1 MLLAKLHADALTS
14 QNTLGGLKKTLNNLP
29 RDLESAFSDTM
40 LRIRQQRAADAEL
53 AHSILMWVVGAGR
66 PLTLS
71 ELRCAVA
78 LRLQAPYFDEDDR
91 PAEATV
97 TKVCAGL
104 LVVDT
109 VGKSENNVNNQEG
122 RV

>member
-78 LRLQAPYFDEDDR
+78 LRLQAPSVSQLVNLTDYVVSGGFTR
-91 PAEATV
+91 LMQFLIP
-97 TKVCAGL
+97 L
-104 LVVDT
+104 LY
-109 VGKSENNVNNQEG
+109 GHFIL
-122 RV
+122 